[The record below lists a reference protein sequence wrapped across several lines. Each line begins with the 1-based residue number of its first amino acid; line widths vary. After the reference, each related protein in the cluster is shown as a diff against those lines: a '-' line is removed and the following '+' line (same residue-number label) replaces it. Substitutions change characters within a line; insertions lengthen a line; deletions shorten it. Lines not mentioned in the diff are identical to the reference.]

1 MTYTFYT
8 NMHIKFQEW
17 IDKYVFLE
25 KSDRASKDNT
35 HDADFDGDFPYDLI
49 SRPYYVD
56 SIIFNLDQSSS
67 SDFDCE

>member
-1 MTYTFYT
+1 MFSWKNLICT
-8 NMHIKFQEW
+8 
-17 IDKYVFLE
+17 
-25 KSDRASKDNT
+25 SKDNT